1 MTITL
6 PVPVWLDC
14 DPGHDDTFAILMAA
28 YHPAI
33 KLLGISTLFGNAPVE
48 KTTPNAASILTAI
61 SKHNDVPIY
70 RGASHALVRPPMHA
84 PTDIHGESGL
94 DGTALLP
101 QPLVPANT
109 TKPAIDAMA
118 AALSAQPP
126 NTAWLVATGPL
137 TNVAA
142 LFQKHPALVSHIKG
156 LSLMGGVFGGGFTD
170 IPLGRVDYKER
181 IGNYTPWAEFN
192 IIADPEAASFVFSHK
207 QLSAKTTVVP
217 LDLSHQVLAT
227 EEVRTLLL
235 YGEEGQPDGPDGQ
248 NGPNGQDTQ
257 QQNGHPQPKS
267 TLRQM
272 LVELLMFFAKTYND
286 VFGISAGPPLHDPL
300 ALAVVLIGTTHE
312 VAFHDFDTSKGGC
325 IKYRERFAVTVDT
338 EGTYEDAVAGR
349 TQAGR
354 TVAAKLPPAS
364 EGVRIPRRM
373 DVAQFWRV
381 LEECIQRAD
390 EANAAAGFGPESLP
404 GLKNGTTRT

>member
-1 MTITL
+1 MGITL
-6 PVPVWLDC
+6 PIPVWLDC

-33 KLLGISTLFGNAPVE
+33 KLLGISTVFGNAPVE

-61 SKHNDVPIY
+61 GKHNDIPVY

-94 DGTALLP
+94 DGTTLLP
-101 QPLVPANT
+101 QPLVPAST
-109 TKPAIDAMA
+109 TPAIDAMA

-126 NTAWLVATGPL
+126 NTAWVVATGPF

-142 LFQKHPALVSHIKG
+142 LFQKHPSLVSHIKG
-156 LSLMGGVFGGGFTD
+156 LSVMGGVFGGGFTD
-170 IPLGRVDYKER
+170 IPLGRVDDKER

-192 IIADPEAASFVFSHK
+192 IIADPEAASFVFASK
-207 QLSAKTTVVP
+207 PLAAKTTVVP

-227 EEVRTLLL
+227 EQVRTLLL
-235 YGEEGQPDGPDGQ
+235 HGAHSEPRDAEKQ
-248 NGPNGQDTQ
+248 NGDTTRE
-257 QQNGHPQPKS
+257 PKS
-267 TLRQM
+267 ALRQM
-272 LVELLMFFAKTYND
+272 LVELLMFFAKTYSD

-300 ALAVVLIGTTHE
+300 AVAVVLIGTPHE
-312 VAFHDFDTSKGGC
+312 IAFHDFDTAKDGC
-325 IKYRERFAVTVDT
+325 IKYRERFAVTVET
-338 EGTYEDAVAGR
+338 EGTYEEARAGKTQTGR
-349 TQAGR
+349 TIA
-354 TVAAKLPPAS
+354 TKFPPAS

-373 DVAQFWRV
+373 DVARFWQV

-390 EANAAAGFGPESLP
+390 EANAAAGFGRGSLP
-404 GLKNGTTRT
+404 GLKEGTLQT